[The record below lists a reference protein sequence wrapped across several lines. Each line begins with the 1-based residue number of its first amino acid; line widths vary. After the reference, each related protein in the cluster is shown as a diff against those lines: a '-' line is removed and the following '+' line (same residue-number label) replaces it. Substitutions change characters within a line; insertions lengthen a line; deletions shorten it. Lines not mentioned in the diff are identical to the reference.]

1 MRAAVNVLNILSSV
15 ASLAMVGYG
24 SLIVMLA
31 HFDPLHTD
39 YVGVALGF
47 AFIVPFLIIPPI
59 CVVASIRLARR
70 DRRSSIL
77 VALISRRAHC
87 IGDPRV
93 ARGALAPDPIDN
105 R

>member
-59 CVVASIRLARR
+59 CVVASIRLARQ

-77 VALISRRAHC
+77 VALI
-87 IGDPRV
+87 PV
-93 ARGALAPDPIDN
+93 ALTALAILVWHEVPWPRI

>member
-70 DRRSSIL
+70 DRRSSIF
-77 VALISRRAHC
+77 VAPIPFALT
-87 IGDPRV
+87 
-93 ARGALAPDPIDN
+93 ALAILVWHEVPWPRIP
-105 R
+105 

>member
-70 DRRSSIL
+70 DRRSSVL
-77 VALISRRAHC
+77 VALI
-87 IGDPRV
+87 PV
-93 ARGALAPDPIDN
+93 ALTALAILVWHEVPWPRIP
-105 R
+105 

>member
-1 MRAAVNVLNILSSV
+1 MQVRAAVNVLNILSSV

-59 CVVASIRLARR
+59 CVVASIRLARQ

-77 VALISRRAHC
+77 VALI
-87 IGDPRV
+87 PV
-93 ARGALAPDPIDN
+93 ALTALAILVWHEVPWPRIP
-105 R
+105 

>member
-70 DRRSSIL
+70 DRRSSIF
-77 VALISRRAHC
+77 VALIPFALT
-87 IGDPRV
+87 
-93 ARGALAPDPIDN
+93 ALAILVWHEVPWPRI

>member
-1 MRAAVNVLNILSSV
+1 MQVRAAVNVLNILSSV

-70 DRRSSIL
+70 DRRSSIF
-77 VALISRRAHC
+77 VALI
-87 IGDPRV
+87 PV
-93 ARGALAPDPIDN
+93 ALTALAILVWHEVPWPRI

>member
-1 MRAAVNVLNILSSV
+1 MQVRAAVNVLNILSSV

-59 CVVASIRLARR
+59 CVVASIRLARQ

-77 VALISRRAHC
+77 VALI
-87 IGDPRV
+87 PV
-93 ARGALAPDPIDN
+93 ALTALAILVWHEVPWPRI

>member
-70 DRRSSIL
+70 DRRSSVL
-77 VALISRRAHC
+77 VALI
-87 IGDPRV
+87 PV
-93 ARGALAPDPIDN
+93 ALTALAILVWHEVPWPRI